1 MMSVP
6 LGVMLG
12 IVFLAGGLGAL
23 IRHAAI
29 VIRSPHPHQVRR
41 RITAVNMVGAFFAGV
56 LITLDNPLA
65 IAITVGLFGSLTTF
79 STIAVW
85 LADDIRRREP
95 VLAVKVL
102 FSHVLLGVPAVLAG
116 FLIGQIAL

>member
-1 MMSVP
+1 MMSMP

-12 IVFLAGGLGAL
+12 IVFLAGAVGAL

-29 VIRSPHPHQVRR
+29 VIRQPGTSQVRR
-41 RITAVNMVGAFFAGV
+41 RITVVNLVGAFFAGL
-56 LITLDNPLA
+56 LITLNNPLA
-65 IAITVGLFGSLTTF
+65 IAITVGLFGALTTF

-95 VLAVKVL
+95 VQAVTVVLA
-102 FSHVLLGVPAVLAG
+102 HVLLGVPAVLAG
-116 FLIGQIAL
+116 FLVGQIVV

>member
-1 MMSVP
+1 MMSLP

-12 IVFLAGGLGAL
+12 IVFLAGAIGAL

-29 VIRSPHPHQVRR
+29 VTRQPGPSQVRR
-41 RITAVNMVGAFFAGV
+41 RITYVNLVGAFFAGL

-65 IAITVGLFGSLTTF
+65 IALTVGLFGALTTF

-85 LADDIRRREP
+85 LADDIRSREP
-95 VLAVKVL
+95 VAAVKVVL
-102 FSHVLLGVPAVLAG
+102 AHVLLGVPAVLAG
-116 FLIGQIAL
+116 FLAGQIAL